1 MKTFCVVTIVLVFA
15 LVYVDALGNHHRGGL
30 MGSEMPKCLK
40 TCKVDCTP
48 MRPCALARCP
58 SRCQATREGNF
69 FKIFFYNIL
78 ILLFYSAA
86 EGSGPNRCMIK
97 CGLTECLPRFP
108 NCQSC
113 VARCAEPVTKCKRN
127 SCAIECPA
135 GMSIPEHMGLR
146 GCARC
151 VRRNCRNLITGN

>member
-58 SRCQATREGNF
+58 SRCQATRE
-69 FKIFFYNIL
+69 
-78 ILLFYSAA
+78 AA

-108 NCQSC
+108 NCLSC
-113 VARCAEPVTKCKRN
+113 VARCAEPVTKCKLN
-127 SCAIECPA
+127 SCAVECPA